1 MNLEIQFAVSVATLL
16 GLRHPCGLHSDTLMC
31 SLRRQQSEGEGAC
44 WALRWGAAAAPG
56 PRAALQPAPG
66 PVPAQPPTPV
76 LRLLRV
82 VCVLAF
88 WE

>member
-1 MNLEIQFAVSVATLL
+1 MSSEIQFAVSVATLL
-16 GLRHPCGLHSDTLMC
+16 GLRHPYGSDTLTC
-31 SLRRQQSEGEGAC
+31 CPHRQQSEGEGARR
-44 WALRWGAAAAPG
+44 ALRRGAAAAPG

-66 PVPAQPPTPV
+66 PVPAQPPAPV

-82 VCVLAF
+82 VRVLAF